1 MNDTMPGDAEAA
13 AAAANLHEQ
22 TISPCRFAPG
32 QHVRVPKA
40 FGCGHQVGTVHSQE
54 HDRHVGLCYLVDTQE
69 GRLRMLPDELE
80 AI

>member
-13 AAAANLHEQ
+13 AAAAHLHEQ
-22 TISPCRFAPG
+22 TISPRRFTPG

-40 FGCGHQVGTVHSQE
+40 FGCGHQVGTVFATD
-54 HDRHVGLCYLVDTQE
+54 HDRHIGLCYLVDTQE